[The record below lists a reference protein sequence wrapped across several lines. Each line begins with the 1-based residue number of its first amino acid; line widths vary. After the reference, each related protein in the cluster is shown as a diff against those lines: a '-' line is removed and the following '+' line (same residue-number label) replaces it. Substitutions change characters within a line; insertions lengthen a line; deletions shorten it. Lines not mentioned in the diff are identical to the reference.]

1 MRPALLHRRHVAS
14 SLRRAHTA
22 RTAPPPPRQT
32 RRTETLSPASQVGRP
47 SSANSPPAAPPS
59 SFAPWIFG
67 ALAAGLGFYSLQLY
81 LAASKPCNNTR
92 IADLTAQKD
101 VAERYDYTATSFDS
115 EVGLSELLMG
125 VNGLRKKLARKC
137 HGDVLEVSCGTG
149 RNLGYYDIDGEGAKV
164 ESLGFIDLSPQM
176 VDVCQKKWAA
186 LFGSK
191 MAQQKLKPGLKL
203 RFMTGS
209 ALGDMPLA
217 PSGKKYDTIIQTMGL
232 CSTAS
237 PAELVE
243 NMARHLDTSNPD
255 SRILL
260 LEHGRS
266 YLPWLNRVLDNSA
279 EKHAEL
285 HGCWFNREIGELVE
299 QAALHS
305 GLEVVSERRHHFGT
319 TWVFELKPTED
330 AVKKAQAGLPPVAT
344 PQTEKGEKQGTESIG
359 HSGILHATEIR
370 PPPRLVGA
378 MSARTPG
385 LTGVR
390 ARRSPTPWREGRD

>member
-1 MRPALLHRRHVAS
+1 MRPALLYRRHVAS
-14 SLRRAHTA
+14 SLRRAYTA
-22 RTAPPPPRQT
+22 RTEPPPPRQT
-32 RRTETLSPASQVGRP
+32 RRPEPVNSTSPVAKS
-47 SSANSPPAAPPS
+47 SSANKSPAAPPS
-59 SFAPWIFG
+59 SLAPWIFG

-81 LAASKPCNNTR
+81 LAASKPYHNTR
-92 IADLTAQKD
+92 IADLAAQKD
-101 VAERYDYTATSFDS
+101 VAERYDYTATNFDS

-149 RNLGYYDIDGEGAKV
+149 RNLGYYDIEGKDAKV
-164 ESLGFIDLSPQM
+164 ESLGFIDISPQM
-176 VDVCQKKWAA
+176 VEVCQQKWAA
-186 LFGSK
+186 LFGNK

-209 ALGDMPLA
+209 ALGDMPMA
-217 PSGKKYDTIIQTMGL
+217 PSGKKYATIIQTMGL

-299 QAALHS
+299 KAALQS
-305 GLEVVSERRHHFGT
+305 GLEVVSERRHHLGT

-344 PQTEKGEKQGTESIG
+344 PQTNE
-359 HSGILHATEIR
+359 
-370 PPPRLVGA
+370 
-378 MSARTPG
+378 
-385 LTGVR
+385 
-390 ARRSPTPWREGRD
+390 REQEGWLSKLGWK